1 MALFVQK
8 FGGTSVGSIERI
20 EAVADIIIRQRQQG
34 HHVVAVVSAM
44 SGETNRLLALANEV
58 DSQPSTRELDVLVST
73 GEQVSASLLAMV
85 LIRRGYPAVS
95 LMGDQ
100 LGVNTDNIYT
110 KARINHIDDK
120 RIRQELQHGRI
131 VIAAGFQGRDSE
143 GNITTLGRGGSDTS
157 AVAIAGALNADE
169 CQIFTDVDG
178 VYSTDPR
185 TEPNAQR
192 ISHIGVKAM
201 LEMASMG
208 AKVLHI
214 RAVEAA
220 AHYKVPLRVLSSFN
234 PDEGTLV
241 LTDEDDAMK
250 SDNVSGIAFKRE
262 QALIS
267 INGCDAKVQTLA
279 DILDILASKAIEVDV
294 INQVFQNSGK
304 VDYAL
309 SVPSLELQQALNA
322 LSNYSE
328 LAHANISSRDDLA
341 MLSLVGSGI
350 KTHTSIVSQ
359 FFRVFAD
366 ENIDVFVAS
375 SGEIKLSVLIERQF
389 LELAVRALHASF
401 IMADE

>member
-20 EAVADIIIRQRQQG
+20 EAVADIIIRQRQLG
-34 HHVVAVVSAM
+34 HQVVAVVSAM
-44 SGETNRLLALANEV
+44 SGETNRLLALAQQV
-58 DSQPSTRELDVLVST
+58 DSVPSSRELDVLVST

-85 LIRRGYPAVS
+85 LIRKGYPAVS
-95 LMGDQ
+95 LLGDQ
-100 LGVNTDNIYT
+100 LGMLTDNLFT
-110 KARINHIDDK
+110 KARITQVNDK
-120 RIRQELQHGRI
+120 RIRQELRHGRI

-157 AVAIAGALNADE
+157 AVAIAGAINADE

-185 TEPNAQR
+185 VEANAQR
-192 ISHIGVKAM
+192 LNTIGVKAM

-220 AHYKVPLRVLSSFN
+220 VQYQVPLRVLSSFS
-234 PDEGTLV
+234 PDQGTLV
-241 LTDEDDAMK
+241 LTDEDESMQPH
-250 SDNVSGIAFKRE
+250 NVSGIAFKRE

-267 INGCDAKVQTLA
+267 INGCDASPVLLA
-279 DILDILASKAIEVDV
+279 DMLDALAQKAIEVDV
-294 INQVFQNSGK
+294 INQVFQKSGK
-304 VDYAL
+304 VDYAI
-309 SVPSLELQQALNA
+309 SVPSLELHQALAA
-322 LSNYSE
+322 LTNMPVISDAE
-328 LAHANISSRDDLA
+328 LNTRDDLA
-341 MLSLVGSGI
+341 MLSLVGTGI
-350 KTHTSIVSQ
+350 KTNASIISQ

-366 ENIDVFVAS
+366 EQIDVFIAS
-375 SGEIKLSVLIERQF
+375 SSEIKLSVLIERQY
-389 LELAVRALHASF
+389 LELAVRALHATF